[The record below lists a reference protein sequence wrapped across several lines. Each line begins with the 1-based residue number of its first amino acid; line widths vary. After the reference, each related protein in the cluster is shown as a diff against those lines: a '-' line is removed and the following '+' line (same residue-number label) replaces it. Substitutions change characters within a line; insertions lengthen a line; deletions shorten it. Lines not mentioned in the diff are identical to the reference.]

1 MLIDVIYPMFLNN
14 NWSKKNIINRKHF
27 GHCSPVHHDKTR
39 DSLNAALLSFAKV
52 LCLVLLLWA
61 GGSMVFILCGH
72 KQRVKLIY
80 RTNSSSGSFP
90 ESRATKTTLLVST
103 FVYFYTL
110 SSVFQV
116 CLLLFNSPNWFILN
130 TTAIILMCFLTVC
143 PSLLLSHDSNLSR
156 LSFIF
161 IRNAKSLFL
170 SEICEWYVFAQFS
183 FSNSLISLKFLSQIM
198 SG

>member
-1 MLIDVIYPMFLNN
+1 MFLNN

-61 GGSMVFILCGH
+61 SGSMVFILCGH